1 MMILIGVL
9 AVFFAVV
16 NQQAGILFGLSV
28 VVGPAIAYMI
38 ARVHRVNQGGELPSK
53 TERVLGEIA
62 VTILAIT
69 TASTV
74 CWPRRESSRSF
85 RFSGLC
91 TCFEPGISRREEAGD
106 RCKRADG

>member
-69 TASTV
+69 TASAV
-74 CWPRRESSRSF
+74 LAASGIVAILSF
-85 RFSGLC
+85 QWIVHML
-91 TCFEPGISRREEAGD
+91 
-106 RCKRADG
+106 